1 MSTSPSTQTSATAS
15 PNPST
20 RVVGFSAPRSSRV
33 RRGLRVGRSHSPRRG
48 EGEDLEPRIPQLAL
62 SVVSSGTSSLH
73 SESPQSAGLH
83 RGGGGDKVE
92 EVEEANTKAVG
103 PNRSRISGNRNR
115 LGSISDTEE
124 DIEDDIGEAM
134 PGGGESGVDGLE
146 ESIFRSLYIH
156 SDFSAKM
163 AAHKAVAMPKRKTG
177 KCKHGL
183 DFGVCTENECCEIVT
198 AKIVQSDRR
207 MSGKYTGRK
216 LVEYRI
222 AVVFVSCQ
230 ASVWHRYSGFRSFYE
245 FWVQKYPQHA
255 ERFKMFPRK
264 HMNKWAKSVT
274 EERMTQLNEFLQ
286 EIVNDPVLKNDD
298 LFKSFLSVDENTRRQ
313 FYDSSA
319 TQSHK
324 VEIRELSK
332 EFDAKMQKVKAKRK
346 SLMKKK
352 GDGGGV
358 EDKDVGIEDTISM
371 LKEAKGE
378 QEKESQVA
386 KKEAK

>member
-1 MSTSPSTQTSATAS
+1 MPLFTAPKMQRLLVWVFGLISSKLGGIQEEDKKDNGSLVNRRGPGTMSTSPSTQTSATS
-15 PNPST
+15 SNPST
-20 RVVGFSAPRSSRV
+20 RVVGFSARRSSSRV
-33 RRGLRVGRSHSPRRG
+33 SRLRVGRSHSPRRG
-48 EGEDLEPRIPQLAL
+48 EGEDLERRIPQLAL

-134 PGGGESGVDGLE
+134 PGSGESGVDGLE

-207 MSGKYTGRK
+207 MSGKSK
-216 LVEYRI
+216 
-222 AVVFVSCQ
+222 
-230 ASVWHRYSGFRSFYE
+230 RS
-245 FWVQKYPQHA
+245 
-255 ERFKMFPRK
+255 R
-264 HMNKWAKSVT
+264 
-274 EERMTQLNEFLQ
+274 
-286 EIVNDPVLKNDD
+286 
-298 LFKSFLSVDENTRRQ
+298 
-313 FYDSSA
+313 
-319 TQSHK
+319 
-324 VEIRELSK
+324 
-332 EFDAKMQKVKAKRK
+332 
-346 SLMKKK
+346 
-352 GDGGGV
+352 
-358 EDKDVGIEDTISM
+358 
-371 LKEAKGE
+371 
-378 QEKESQVA
+378 
-386 KKEAK
+386 